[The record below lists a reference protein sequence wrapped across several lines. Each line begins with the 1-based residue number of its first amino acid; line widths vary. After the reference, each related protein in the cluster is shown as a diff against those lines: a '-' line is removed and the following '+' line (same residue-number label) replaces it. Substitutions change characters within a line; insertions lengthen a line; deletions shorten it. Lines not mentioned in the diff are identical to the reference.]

1 MTVLFFVFFTTLL
14 IGVPIFIALAGS
26 SLIYTHFIA
35 GIPDFVIL
43 HRMAGGVDSFPL
55 LAVPFFILAG
65 NLMNSA
71 GITNRIYDFAVA
83 LVGWLKGGLGHV
95 NVVGSVIFAGMSG
108 TAVADA
114 GGLGTIEIKAMRD
127 HGYKTDFAVGV
138 TAASSTIGPII
149 PPSLPMVIFGVMAN
163 VSIGQLFAAGFL
175 PGLLMAAFLMM
186 YVTWYAHRYNI
197 GRDQVF
203 RLRILRS
210 TFVHAL
216 PALMTPAII
225 IGGMSFGI
233 FTPTEA
239 AVAACMWAL
248 FLGLLFYP
256 LTSQLEEVGISLG
269 RVLSIMSVILA
280 AACLAAYYDLANPVR
295 VIMGALLL
303 NILGSVVAYAYLTWG
318 RRIVPSYPPMS
329 FKRFFKVSMDTIE
342 TTAAVLIIVGAASL
356 FGWVLT
362 TARVTEAITEALLG
376 ISRDPLVLLL
386 IINVLLL
393 IVGCFLE
400 TIAAISILVP
410 VLMPAVTAA
419 GIDPVQFGVIMVL
432 NLMLGLLTPPVG
444 MVLFILSR
452 VAKISFDRTVR
463 AVVPFLIPLLAV
475 LMLITI
481 FPSITLV
488 VPQYLYR

>member
-1 MTVLFFVFFTTLL
+1 MLLLFIVFFTTLL

-26 SLIYTHFIA
+26 SLVYTNLIA

-138 TAASSTIGPII
+138 TAASATIGPII

-163 VSIGQLFAAGFL
+163 VSIGQLFAAGFI

-203 RLRILRS
+203 RLTILRT

-248 FLGLLFYP
+248 FLGLVFYP
-256 LTSQLEEVGISLG
+256 LTSQLEAVGIPLG
-269 RVLSIMSVILA
+269 RVLSIMTIVLA

-303 NILGSVVAYAYLTWG
+303 NILGSVAAYVYLTWVG
-318 RRIVPSYPPMS
+318 RIVPTYPPMS
-329 FKRFFKVSMDTIE
+329 FRRFFKISMDTIE

-362 TARVTEAITEALLG
+362 TARVTEAITEVLLG
-376 ISRDPLVLLL
+376 ISRDPLALLL

-393 IVGCFLE
+393 IVGCFME

-410 VLMPAVTAA
+410 VLMPAVVQA

-432 NLMLGLLTPPVG
+432 NLMIGLLTPPVG
-444 MVLFILSR
+444 MVLFILAR
-452 VAKISFDRTVR
+452 VASISFDRTVR
-463 AVVPFLIPLLAV
+463 AVLPFLFPLLAV

-481 FPSITLV
+481 FPSLTLI

>member
-1 MTVLFFVFFTTLL
+1 MLLLFIVFFTTLL

-26 SLIYTHFIA
+26 SLVYTNLIA

-138 TAASSTIGPII
+138 TAASATIGPII

-163 VSIGQLFAAGFL
+163 VSIGQLFAAGFI

-203 RLRILRS
+203 RLTILRT

-248 FLGLLFYP
+248 FLGLVFYP
-256 LTSQLEEVGISLG
+256 LTSQLEAVGIPLG
-269 RVLSIMSVILA
+269 RVLSIMTIVLA

-303 NILGSVVAYAYLTWG
+303 NILGSVAAYIYLTWVG
-318 RRIVPSYPPMS
+318 RIVATYPPMS
-329 FKRFFKVSMDTIE
+329 FKRFFKISMDTIE

-362 TARVTEAITEALLG
+362 TARVTEAITEVLLG
-376 ISRDPLVLLL
+376 ISRDPLALLL

-393 IVGCFLE
+393 IVGCFME

-410 VLMPAVTAA
+410 VLMPAVVQA

-432 NLMLGLLTPPVG
+432 NLMIGLLTPPVG
-444 MVLFILSR
+444 MVLFILAR
-452 VAKISFDRTVR
+452 VASISFDRTVR
-463 AVVPFLIPLLAV
+463 AVLPFLFPLLAV

-481 FPSITLV
+481 FPSLTLI